1 MLLKG
6 VKDMKQSIEIMR
18 ERIIN
23 ILSNNN
29 PSIYLYGSIV
39 LNDFKFGWSD
49 IDILCLTKTKI
60 SEVQADQL
68 LNLRQELLRE
78 YKDNLYFRSFEGGFL
93 SINSFINNE
102 EDRVVYWGTS
112 GERIIDKYNF
122 DPFSMIE
129 LIENGD
135 LIYGN
140 EVRER
145 LTYPSKVEIIKAVQN
160 HYEIIRKYAVN
171 TNRSLYSA
179 GWLLD
184 IARCIYT
191 IKTGKVISKTE
202 AGKWALDNN
211 LVPDAV
217 IMKRVIA
224 IRKEPYKYRNDN
236 ETMNWMESLG
246 EYVQRFADVLER
258 EIVNFNT
265 QFIMMED
272 LKYEK

>member
-1 MLLKG
+1 
-6 VKDMKQSIEIMR
+6 MKQSIEIMR

-258 EIVNFNT
+258 EIVNFNC
-265 QFIMMED
+265 
-272 LKYEK
+272 KN

>member
-1 MLLKG
+1 
-6 VKDMKQSIEIMR
+6 MKQSIEIMR

-272 LKYEK
+272 LKYEKWKWKGE